1 MPQTAAAGQTMI
13 HSDRPHVTR
22 LAPSPTGALHLGNA
36 RTFLANWL
44 LARQEGWTI
53 LLRIE
58 DLDGPRIKRGADKQA
73 IEDLKWLGIDW
84 DQGPI
89 YQSTRKA
96 KYDLAIDRLITQGAA
111 YSCICSR
118 RDARLAAAAPH
129 EDDSAQDQ
137 GPAVYPGTCRGRFAS
152 IADAAQSAG
161 HPPAIRFRVPPGLVE
176 FEDRFAGH
184 VQIDAARELG
194 DFVIRKA
201 DGTAAYQLAVVVD
214 DAEAKVTQVVRGS
227 DLLLSTPWQILLYDA
242 LDLAADRPQYTHLP
256 LVVGPDGRRL
266 AKRHGDTRLSHYRD
280 RGVPASRMIALLA
293 RWLGIESSNP
303 QKAADLLGRFDL
315 TRVPRAPIIA
325 DEHTEHFLLHGA
337 AA

>member
-1 MPQTAAAGQTMI
+1 MMI

-36 RTFLANWL
+36 RTFMANWL
-44 LARQEGWTI
+44 LARQGGWRI

-73 IEDLKWLGIDW
+73 IDDLKWLGIDW
-84 DQGPI
+84 DEGPV

-96 KYDLAIDRLITQGAA
+96 KYDLAIDRLIAEGAA

-129 EDDSAQDQ
+129 EEDSAQDQ
-137 GPAVYPGTCRGRFAS
+137 GSAVYPGTCRGRFAN
-152 IADAAQSAG
+152 IAEAARCAG
-161 HPPAIRFRVPPGLVE
+161 HAPAIRFRVPEGVVE
-176 FEDRFAGH
+176 FEDRFAGRVH
-184 VQIDAARELG
+184 IDAPRELG

-227 DLLLSTPWQILLYDA
+227 DLLRSTAWQILLYDA
-242 LDLAADRPQYTHLP
+242 LGLAAYRPQYTHLP

-280 RGVPASRMIALLA
+280 RGVPASRVIALMA
-293 RWLGIESSNP
+293 RWLNIECDGA
-303 QKAADLLGRFDL
+303 QKAGDLVGRFDL
-315 TRVPRAPIIA
+315 DRLSRAPIVA
-325 DEHTEHFLLHGA
+325 DEQAEQFLLHGA